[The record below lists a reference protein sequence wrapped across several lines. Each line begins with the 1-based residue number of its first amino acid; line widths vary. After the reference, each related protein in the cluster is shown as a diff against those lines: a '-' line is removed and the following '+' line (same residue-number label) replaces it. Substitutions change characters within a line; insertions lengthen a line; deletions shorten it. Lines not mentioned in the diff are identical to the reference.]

1 MTSVDIALLQ
11 GVVGG
16 GSTAPNRTDIRT
28 KDGQEYHAE
37 RTDYGYCADV
47 VDRNCQRANTS
58 WLFGTNQ
65 DAAKNCTIAAL
76 PKACPPTLSGGAAS
90 SNPD

>member
-1 MTSVDIALLQ
+1 MTCVDIALLD

-16 GSTAPNRTDIRT
+16 ADAPNRTRVQT
-28 KDGQEYHAE
+28 SDGQVYENA

-65 DAAKNCTIAAL
+65 NAAKDCTIAAL
-76 PKACPPTLSGGAAS
+76 PKACPPTLSGGPAS